1 METRHNSF
9 FAPRLVLGL
18 GIIIIGVLFLL
29 GNMDIIDPH
38 EYLRLWPAILI
49 VVGIAYLIQCQ
60 HGSGR
65 VWGIIL
71 TFVGTAMLLDR
82 LYFIHFSLW
91 DYWPLI
97 LIFIGMMMIVKSLFS
112 RRGITPPFAE
122 NSFFRRGITPPFA
135 ESSDANNY
143 IKAIAVLGGFKR
155 INNSKNFKGGEFTAI
170 MGGLEIDL
178 RDASIEGEAVIDIF
192 ALMGGV
198 EMRVPEDWLVIIEGF
213 PFMGGFEDKT
223 RPPKESAKHL
233 IIKGTAVMGGVEIK
247 N

>member
-82 LYFIHFSLW
+82 LYFLHFSLW

-97 LIFIGMMMIVKSLFS
+97 LIFLGMMMIVKSLFS
-112 RRGITPPFAE
+112 RRGITPPFV
-122 NSFFRRGITPPFA
+122 
-135 ESSDANNY
+135 ESSDMNNY
-143 IKAIAVLGGFKR
+143 IKATAILSGFKR

-198 EMRVPEDWLVIIEGF
+198 EMRVPEDWLVLIEGF

-223 RPPKESAKHL
+223 RPPKESTKRL
-233 IIKGTAVMGGVEIK
+233 VIKGTAVMGGVEIK

>member
-1 METRHNSF
+1 METKQNSF

-18 GIIIIGVLFLL
+18 GIIIIGVLSLL
-29 GNMDIIDPH
+29 GNMDIIDPN
-38 EYLRLWPAILI
+38 EYLQLWPAILI
-49 VVGIAYLIQCQ
+49 IVGIAYLIQCQ

-71 TFVGTAMLLDR
+71 TFIGTGMLLDR
-82 LYFIHFSLW
+82 LHFIHFSVW
-91 DYWPLI
+91 IYWPLI
-97 LIFIGMMMIVKSLFS
+97 FIVVGIMMIIRASS
-112 RRGITPPFAE
+112 HQRNIH
-122 NSFFRRGITPPFA
+122 SSQA
-135 ESSDANNY
+135 ESSDANSY
-143 IKAIAVLGGFKR
+143 IKAIAIMGGYR
-155 INNSKNFKGGEFTAI
+155 RMNNSQDFKGGELTAI

-178 RDASIEGEAVIDIF
+178 REASIKGEAVIDIF

-223 RPPKESAKHL
+223 RPPKESAKRL
-233 IIKGTAVMGGVEIK
+233 VIKGTAMMGGLEIK

>member
-82 LYFIHFSLW
+82 LYFLHFSLW

-97 LIFIGMMMIVKSLFS
+97 LIFLGMMMIVKSLFS
-112 RRGITPPFAE
+112 RRGITPPFV
-122 NSFFRRGITPPFA
+122 
-135 ESSDANNY
+135 ESSDVNNY
-143 IKAIAVLGGFKR
+143 IKATAILSGFKR

-198 EMRVPEDWLVIIEGF
+198 EMRVPEDWLVLIEGF

-223 RPPKESAKHL
+223 RPPKESTKRL
-233 IIKGTAVMGGVEIK
+233 VIKGTAVMGGVEIK

>member
-1 METRHNSF
+1 METKQNSF

-29 GNMDIIDPH
+29 GNMDIIDPN
-38 EYLRLWPAILI
+38 EYLHLWPAILI
-49 VVGIAYLIQCQ
+49 IVGIAYLIQCQ

-71 TFVGTAMLLDR
+71 TFVGTGMLLDR
-82 LYFIHFSLW
+82 LHFIHFSVW
-91 DYWPLI
+91 IYWPLI
-97 LIFIGMMMIVKSLFS
+97 LVVIGIMMIVRSSSHQRKIHSS
-112 RRGITPPFAE
+112 PV
-122 NSFFRRGITPPFA
+122 
-135 ESSDANNY
+135 ESSDANSY
-143 IKAIAVLGGFKR
+143 IKAIAIMGGYR
-155 INNSKNFKGGEFTAI
+155 RMNNSQDFKGGELTAI

-178 RDASIEGEAVIDIF
+178 REASIKGEAVIDVF
-192 ALMGGV
+192 TLMGGV

-223 RPPKESAKHL
+223 RPPKESVKHL
-233 IIKGTAVMGGVEIK
+233 VIKGTAMMGGLEIK